1 MKPICFVI
9 MPFGQKKEID
19 FDKVYEKI
27 LKPAIEKA
35 NMIPIREDE
44 EISGGIIH
52 KTMIE
57 KIIFSDFVIADISI
71 ENANVFYELGIRHMA
86 SKNNTLLISCE
97 DVKIFDIR
105 PIRYYKYNKEN
116 EKEINYIAEKINS
129 LYNENVNTSPVY
141 DFFDFEFD
149 RENYKKK
156 IELFRYRSKQMSEL
170 ENELLIAKAKKNI
183 QKIEELEDKVI
194 LDNNLSKMLYIIYRD
209 LEEYEKMLNFYN
221 KMKKEL
227 QENKFILEQKAF
239 ALNRLNRKEESKVLL
254 ESIIKKFG
262 EDSETLGILGR
273 VYKDLWQNSKNNIY
287 LKKTIEIYKKGFENN
302 LNDYYPGIN
311 LLTLALYDNNKKI
324 LEQYLPIVEVALNK
338 SLSNKKDY
346 WGLATKLELAFI
358 KKDCKLAREI
368 LEEIKIIDKEQW
380 MLESTLNN
388 LKLLMEKIDDECIS
402 EIFNEFETLINDLEN
417 NI

>member
-1 MKPICFVI
+1 
-9 MPFGQKKEID
+9 
-19 FDKVYEKI
+19 
-27 LKPAIEKA
+27 
-35 NMIPIREDE
+35 
-44 EISGGIIH
+44 
-52 KTMIE
+52 
-57 KIIFSDFVIADISI
+57 
-71 ENANVFYELGIRHMA
+71 
-86 SKNNTLLISCE
+86 
-97 DVKIFDIR
+97 
-105 PIRYYKYNKEN
+105 
-116 EKEINYIAEKINS
+116 
-129 LYNENVNTSPVY
+129 
-141 DFFDFEFD
+141 
-149 RENYKKK
+149 
-156 IELFRYRSKQMSEL
+156 MSEL

-239 ALNRLNRKEESKVLL
+239 ALNRLNRKEEAKVLL

-273 VYKDLWQNSKNNIY
+273 VYKDLWQESKNEVY
-287 LKKTIEIYKKGFENN
+287 LKKAIEIYKKGFENN